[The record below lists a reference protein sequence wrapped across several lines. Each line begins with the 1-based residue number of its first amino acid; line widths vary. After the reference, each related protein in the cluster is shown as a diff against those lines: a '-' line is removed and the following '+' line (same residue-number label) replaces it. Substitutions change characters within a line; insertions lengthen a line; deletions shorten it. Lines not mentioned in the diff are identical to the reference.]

1 MSDDLQIMDNNI
13 QSDPEMDILS
23 IELVPN
29 LEDADFNDDRYTKI
43 PFAQLASL
51 GAGLSGIGVMAQTVL
66 SSGGAEAGEALYR
79 IANSDTAKGTLQMIK
94 GKPGATYGT
103 YMQNGTFS
111 NRAIFQQVQGTG
123 AVQSVPID
131 PTAIFMAA
139 ALASIAKKLD
149 AIQATQEEMFAYVKQ
164 RDESEMRAD
173 LVFLTDV
180 FNTYKDSWNN
190 DLYVQNHHAQALTC
204 KRHAMANIDFYRQE
218 IVAKTNEKDFLHSDR
233 KVEKKQE
240 VLETYFKDYQMA
252 LTMYAFASF
261 MDVLLSKNFEKNYLD
276 YISETLREHS
286 YKYKK
291 LYTDCYNRVAIYAN
305 SSVDSM
311 VRKGLSKA
319 SKATGEGVAKAP
331 LLNKTALEDDLIQVS
346 VKLKEFDS
354 DKREEPLRA
363 LAENSS
369 ATLMPYV
376 ETIENLNRFHNE
388 PMDVMF
394 DREYVYIPA

>member
-1 MSDDLQIMDNNI
+1 MSDNLHNI
-13 QSDPEMDILS
+13 ESVQPNENLECLS

-29 LEDADFNDDRYTKI
+29 IEEASFNDDRYTKI
-43 PFAQLASL
+43 PFGQLASL
-51 GAGLSGIGVMAQTVL
+51 GVGLSGIGVMAQTVMA
-66 SSGGAEAGEALYR
+66 SGGAGSGEVLYR

-103 YMQNGTFS
+103 YMQDGVFS
-111 NRAIFQQVQGTG
+111 NRAVFEQVAGSG
-123 AVQSVPID
+123 AAQTVPID

-139 ALASIAKKLD
+139 ALASINMKLD
-149 AIQATQEEMFAYVKQ
+149 AIQATQQEMFDYVKQ

-218 IVAKTNEKDFLHSDR
+218 IVAKTNEKDLLHSDK

-240 VLETYFKDYQMA
+240 ELERYFKDYQMA
-252 LTMYAFASF
+252 LTMYAFSSF

-276 YISETLREHS
+276 YISETIREYS
-286 YKYKK
+286 YKYRE

-305 SSVDSM
+305 QSVDSM

-319 SKATGEGVAKAP
+319 SKATGQGVAKAP
-331 LLNKTALEDDLIQVS
+331 LINKTELENNLLQVS
-346 VKLKEFDS
+346 VKLKEYDA
-354 DKREEPLRA
+354 DKREETLNA

-369 ATLMPYV
+369 ASVMPYV
-376 ETIENLNRFHNE
+376 ETIDNLNRFHNE

-394 DREYVYIPA
+394 DEEYIYVPA

>member
-1 MSDDLQIMDNNI
+1 MSDNLHNI
-13 QSDPEMDILS
+13 ESVQPNENLECLS

-29 LEDADFNDDRYTKI
+29 IEEAGFNDDRYTKI
-43 PFAQLASL
+43 PFGQLASL
-51 GAGLSGIGVMAQTVL
+51 GVGLSGIGVMAQTVMA
-66 SSGGAEAGEALYR
+66 SGGAGSGEVLYR

-94 GKPGATYGT
+94 GQPGATYGT
-103 YMQNGTFS
+103 YMQDGVFSQRAVFEQVAGNGAAPT
-111 NRAIFQQVQGTG
+111 I
-123 AVQSVPID
+123 PID

-139 ALASIAKKLD
+139 ALASINMKLD
-149 AIQATQEEMFAYVKQ
+149 AIQATQQEMFEYVKQ

-218 IVAKTNEKDFLHSDR
+218 IVAKTNEKDLLHSDK

-240 VLETYFKDYQMA
+240 ELERYFKDYQMA
-252 LTMYAFASF
+252 LTMYAFSSF

-276 YISETLREHS
+276 YISETIREYS
-286 YKYKK
+286 YKYRE

-305 SSVDSM
+305 QSVDSM

-319 SKATGEGVAKAP
+319 SKATGQGVAKAP
-331 LLNKTALEDDLIQVS
+331 LINKTDLENNLLQVS
-346 VKLKEFDS
+346 VKLREYDS
-354 DKREEPLRA
+354 DKREETLNA
-363 LAENSS
+363 LAETSS
-369 ATLMPYV
+369 ASVMPYV
-376 ETIENLNRFHNE
+376 ETIDNLNRFHNE

-394 DREYVYIPA
+394 DEEYIYVPA

>member
-1 MSDDLQIMDNNI
+1 MSDNLQNI
-13 QSDPEMDILS
+13 ESVQPNENLECLS

-29 LEDADFNDDRYTKI
+29 IEEAGFNDDRYTKI
-43 PFAQLASL
+43 PFGQLASL
-51 GAGLSGIGVMAQTVL
+51 GVGLSGIGVMAQTVMA
-66 SSGGAEAGEALYR
+66 SGGAGSGEVLYR

-103 YMQNGTFS
+103 YMQDGVFS
-111 NRAIFQQVQGTG
+111 NRAVFEQVAGSG
-123 AVQSVPID
+123 AAQTVPID

-139 ALASIAKKLD
+139 ALASINMKLD
-149 AIQATQEEMFAYVKQ
+149 AIQATQQEMFEYVKQ

-218 IVAKTNEKDFLHSDR
+218 IVAKTNEKDLLHSDK

-240 VLETYFKDYQMA
+240 ELERYFKDYQMA
-252 LTMYAFASF
+252 LTMYAFSSF

-276 YISETLREHS
+276 YISETIREYS
-286 YKYKK
+286 YKYRE

-305 SSVDSM
+305 QSVDSM

-319 SKATGEGVAKAP
+319 SKATGQGVAKAP
-331 LLNKTALEDDLIQVS
+331 LINKTELENNLLQVS
-346 VKLKEFDS
+346 VKLKEYDA
-354 DKREEPLRA
+354 DKREETLNA
-363 LAENSS
+363 LAETSS
-369 ATLMPYV
+369 ASVMPYV
-376 ETIENLNRFHNE
+376 ETIDNLNRFHNE

-394 DREYVYIPA
+394 DEEYIYVPA

>member
-1 MSDDLQIMDNNI
+1 MSDNLHNI
-13 QSDPEMDILS
+13 ESVQPNENLECLS

-29 LEDADFNDDRYTKI
+29 IEEAGFNDDRYTKI
-43 PFAQLASL
+43 PFGQLASL
-51 GAGLSGIGVMAQTVL
+51 GVGLSGIGVMAQTVMA
-66 SSGGAEAGEALYR
+66 SGGAGSGEVLYR

-94 GKPGATYGT
+94 GQPGATYGT
-103 YMQNGTFS
+103 YMQDGVFSQRAVFEQVAGNGAAPT
-111 NRAIFQQVQGTG
+111 I
-123 AVQSVPID
+123 PID

-139 ALASIAKKLD
+139 ALASINMKLD
-149 AIQATQEEMFAYVKQ
+149 AIQATQQEMFEYVKQ

-218 IVAKTNEKDFLHSDR
+218 IVAKTNEKDLLHSDK

-240 VLETYFKDYQMA
+240 ELERYFKDYQMA
-252 LTMYAFASF
+252 LTMYAFSSF

-276 YISETLREHS
+276 YISETIREYS
-286 YKYKK
+286 YKYRE

-305 SSVDSM
+305 QSVDSM

-319 SKATGEGVAKAP
+319 SKVTGQGVAKAP
-331 LLNKTALEDDLIQVS
+331 LINKTDLENNLLQVS
-346 VKLKEFDS
+346 VKLKEYDS
-354 DKREEPLRA
+354 DKREETLNA
-363 LAENSS
+363 LAETSS
-369 ATLMPYV
+369 ASVMPYV
-376 ETIENLNRFHNE
+376 ETIDKLNRFHNE

-394 DREYVYIPA
+394 DKEYVYIPA

>member
-1 MSDDLQIMDNNI
+1 MSDNLHNI
-13 QSDPEMDILS
+13 ESVQPNENLECLS

-29 LEDADFNDDRYTKI
+29 IEEAGFNDDRYTKI
-43 PFAQLASL
+43 PFGQLASL
-51 GAGLSGIGVMAQTVL
+51 GVGLSGIGVMAQTVMA
-66 SSGGAEAGEALYR
+66 SGGAGSGEVLYR

-94 GKPGATYGT
+94 GQPGATYGT
-103 YMQNGTFS
+103 YMQDGVFS
-111 NRAIFQQVQGTG
+111 NRAVFEQVAGSG
-123 AVQSVPID
+123 AAQTVPID

-139 ALASIAKKLD
+139 ALASINIKLD
-149 AIQATQEEMFAYVKQ
+149 AIQATQQELFEYVKQ

-218 IVAKTNEKDFLHSDR
+218 IVAKTNEKDLLHSDK

-240 VLETYFKDYQMA
+240 ELERYFKDYQMA
-252 LTMYAFASF
+252 LTMYAFSSF

-276 YISETLREHS
+276 YISETIREYS
-286 YKYKK
+286 YKYRE

-305 SSVDSM
+305 QSVDSM

-319 SKATGEGVAKAP
+319 SKATGQGVAKAP
-331 LLNKTALEDDLIQVS
+331 LINKTELENNLLQVS
-346 VKLKEFDS
+346 VKLREYDS
-354 DKREEPLRA
+354 DKREETLNA

-369 ATLMPYV
+369 ASVMPYV
-376 ETIENLNRFHNE
+376 ETIDNLNRFHNE

-394 DREYVYIPA
+394 DEEYIYVPA

>member
-1 MSDDLQIMDNNI
+1 MSDNLHNI
-13 QSDPEMDILS
+13 ESVQPNENLECLS

-29 LEDADFNDDRYTKI
+29 IEEASFNDDRYTKI
-43 PFAQLASL
+43 PFGQLASL
-51 GAGLSGIGVMAQTVL
+51 GVGLSGIGVMAQTVMA
-66 SSGGAEAGEALYR
+66 SSGAEAGEVLYR
-79 IANSDTAKGTLQMIK
+79 IANSDTAKGTLQMIS

-103 YMQNGTFS
+103 YMQDGVFS
-111 NRAIFQQVQGTG
+111 NRAVFEQVAGSG
-123 AVQSVPID
+123 AAQTVPID

-139 ALASIAKKLD
+139 ALASINMKLD
-149 AIQATQEEMFAYVKQ
+149 AIQATQQEMFDYVKQ

-218 IVAKTNEKDFLHSDR
+218 IVAKTNEKDLLHSDK

-240 VLETYFKDYQMA
+240 ELERYFKDYQMA
-252 LTMYAFASF
+252 LTMYAFSSF

-276 YISETLREHS
+276 YISETIREYS
-286 YKYKK
+286 YKYRE

-305 SSVDSM
+305 QSVDSM

-319 SKATGEGVAKAP
+319 SKATGQGVAKAP
-331 LLNKTALEDDLIQVS
+331 LINKTDLENNLLQVS
-346 VKLKEFDS
+346 VKLKEYDA
-354 DKREEPLRA
+354 DKREETLNA

-369 ATLMPYV
+369 ASVMPYV
-376 ETIENLNRFHNE
+376 ETIDNLNRFHNE

-394 DREYVYIPA
+394 DEEYIYVPA

>member
-1 MSDDLQIMDNNI
+1 MSDNLHNI
-13 QSDPEMDILS
+13 ESVQPNENLECLS

-29 LEDADFNDDRYTKI
+29 IEEASFNDDRYTKI
-43 PFAQLASL
+43 PFGQLASL
-51 GAGLSGIGVMAQTVL
+51 GVGLSGIGVMAQTVMA
-66 SSGGAEAGEALYR
+66 SSGAEAGEVLYR
-79 IANSDTAKGTLQMIK
+79 IANSDTAKGTLQMIS

-103 YMQNGTFS
+103 YMQDGVFS
-111 NRAIFQQVQGTG
+111 NRAVFEQVAGSG
-123 AVQSVPID
+123 AAQTVPID

-139 ALASIAKKLD
+139 ALASINMKLD
-149 AIQATQEEMFAYVKQ
+149 AIQATQQEMFDYVKQ

-218 IVAKTNEKDFLHSDR
+218 IVAKTNEKDLLHSDK

-240 VLETYFKDYQMA
+240 ELERYFKDYQMA
-252 LTMYAFASF
+252 LTMYAFSSF

-276 YISETLREHS
+276 YISETIREYS
-286 YKYKK
+286 YKYRE

-305 SSVDSM
+305 QSVDSM

-319 SKATGEGVAKAP
+319 SKATGQGVAKAP
-331 LLNKTALEDDLIQVS
+331 LINKTDLENNLLQVS
-346 VKLKEFDS
+346 VKLREYDS
-354 DKREEPLRA
+354 DKREETLNA
-363 LAENSS
+363 LAETSS
-369 ATLMPYV
+369 ASVMPYV
-376 ETIENLNRFHNE
+376 ETIDNLNRFHNE

-394 DREYVYIPA
+394 DEEYIYVPA

>member
-1 MSDDLQIMDNNI
+1 MSDNLHNI
-13 QSDPEMDILS
+13 ESVQPNENLECLS

-29 LEDADFNDDRYTKI
+29 IEEAGFNDDRYTKI
-43 PFAQLASL
+43 PFGQLASL
-51 GAGLSGIGVMAQTVL
+51 GVGLSGIGVMAQTVMA
-66 SSGGAEAGEALYR
+66 SGGAGSGEVLYR

-94 GKPGATYGT
+94 GQPGATYGT
-103 YMQNGTFS
+103 YMQDGVFS
-111 NRAIFQQVQGTG
+111 NRAVFEQVAGSG
-123 AVQSVPID
+123 AAQTVPID

-139 ALASIAKKLD
+139 ALASINMKLD
-149 AIQATQEEMFAYVKQ
+149 AIQATQQEMFDYVKQ

-218 IVAKTNEKDFLHSDR
+218 IVAKTNEKDLLHSDK

-240 VLETYFKDYQMA
+240 ELERYFKDYQMA
-252 LTMYAFASF
+252 LTMYAFSSF

-276 YISETLREHS
+276 YISETIREYS
-286 YKYKK
+286 YKYRE

-305 SSVDSM
+305 QSVDSM

-319 SKATGEGVAKAP
+319 SKVTGQGVAKAP
-331 LLNKTALEDDLIQVS
+331 LINKTDLENNLLQVS
-346 VKLKEFDS
+346 VKLKEYDA
-354 DKREEPLRA
+354 DKREETLNA

-369 ATLMPYV
+369 ASVMPYV
-376 ETIENLNRFHNE
+376 ETIDNLNRFHNE

-394 DREYVYIPA
+394 DEEYIYVPA

>member
-1 MSDDLQIMDNNI
+1 MSDNLHNI
-13 QSDPEMDILS
+13 ESVQPNENLECLS

-29 LEDADFNDDRYTKI
+29 IEEAGFNDDRYTKI
-43 PFAQLASL
+43 PFGQLASL
-51 GAGLSGIGVMAQTVL
+51 GVGLSGIGVMAQTVMA
-66 SSGGAEAGEALYR
+66 SGGAGSGEVLYR

-103 YMQNGTFS
+103 YMQDGVFS
-111 NRAIFQQVQGTG
+111 NRAVFEQVAGSG
-123 AVQSVPID
+123 AAQTVPID

-139 ALASIAKKLD
+139 ALASINMKLD
-149 AIQATQEEMFAYVKQ
+149 AIQATQQEMFEYVKQ

-218 IVAKTNEKDFLHSDR
+218 IVAKTNEKDLLHSDK

-240 VLETYFKDYQMA
+240 ELERYFKDYQMA
-252 LTMYAFASF
+252 LTMYAFSSF

-276 YISETLREHS
+276 YISETIREYS
-286 YKYKK
+286 YKYRE

-305 SSVDSM
+305 QSVDSM

-319 SKATGEGVAKAP
+319 SKATGQGVAKAP
-331 LLNKTALEDDLIQVS
+331 LINKTDLENNLLQVS
-346 VKLKEFDS
+346 VKLKEYDS
-354 DKREEPLRA
+354 DKREETLNA
-363 LAENSS
+363 LAETSS
-369 ATLMPYV
+369 ASVMPYV
-376 ETIENLNRFHNE
+376 ETIDNLNRFHNE

-394 DREYVYIPA
+394 DEEYIYVPA

>member
-1 MSDDLQIMDNNI
+1 MSDNLHNI
-13 QSDPEMDILS
+13 ESVQPNENLECLS

-29 LEDADFNDDRYTKI
+29 IEEAGFNDDRYTKI
-43 PFAQLASL
+43 PFGQLASL
-51 GAGLSGIGVMAQTVL
+51 GVGLSGIGVMAQTVMA
-66 SSGGAEAGEALYR
+66 SGGAGSGEVLYR

-94 GKPGATYGT
+94 GQPGATYGT
-103 YMQNGTFS
+103 YMQDGVFS
-111 NRAIFQQVQGTG
+111 NRAVFEQVAGSG
-123 AVQSVPID
+123 AAQTVPID

-139 ALASIAKKLD
+139 ALASINQKLD
-149 AIQATQEEMFAYVKQ
+149 AIQATQQEMFEYARKK
-164 RDESEMRAD
+164 DESEMRAD

-218 IVAKTNEKDFLHSDR
+218 IVAKTNEKDMLHSDK

-240 VLETYFKDYQMA
+240 ELERYFKDYQMA
-252 LTMYAFASF
+252 LTMYAFSSF

-276 YISETLREHS
+276 YISETIREYS
-286 YKYKK
+286 YKYRE

-305 SSVDSM
+305 QSVDSM

-319 SKATGEGVAKAP
+319 SKATGQGVAKAP
-331 LLNKTALEDDLIQVS
+331 LINKTDLENNLLQVS
-346 VKLKEFDS
+346 VKLREYDS
-354 DKREEPLRA
+354 DKREETLNA
-363 LAENSS
+363 LAETSS
-369 ATLMPYV
+369 ASVMPYV
-376 ETIENLNRFHNE
+376 ETIDNLNRFHNE

-394 DREYVYIPA
+394 DEEYIYVPA

>member
-1 MSDDLQIMDNNI
+1 MSDNLHNI
-13 QSDPEMDILS
+13 ESVQPNENLECLS

-29 LEDADFNDDRYTKI
+29 IEEAGFNDDRYTKI
-43 PFAQLASL
+43 PFGQLASL
-51 GAGLSGIGVMAQTVL
+51 GVGLSGIGVMAQTVMA
-66 SSGGAEAGEALYR
+66 SGGAGSGEVLYR

-103 YMQNGTFS
+103 YMQDGVFS
-111 NRAIFQQVQGTG
+111 NRAVFEQVAGSG
-123 AVQSVPID
+123 AAQTVPID

-139 ALASIAKKLD
+139 ALASINMKLD
-149 AIQATQEEMFAYVKQ
+149 AIQATQQEMFDYVKQ

-218 IVAKTNEKDFLHSDR
+218 IVAKTNEKDLLHSDK

-240 VLETYFKDYQMA
+240 ELERYFKDYQMA
-252 LTMYAFASF
+252 LTMYAFSSF

-276 YISETLREHS
+276 YISETIREYS
-286 YKYKK
+286 YKYRE

-305 SSVDSM
+305 QSVDSM

-319 SKATGEGVAKAP
+319 SKATGQGVAKAP
-331 LLNKTALEDDLIQVS
+331 LINKTELENNLLQVS
-346 VKLKEFDS
+346 VKLKEYDA
-354 DKREEPLRA
+354 DKREETLNA

-369 ATLMPYV
+369 ASVMPYV
-376 ETIENLNRFHNE
+376 ETIDNLNRFHNE

-394 DREYVYIPA
+394 DKEYVYIPA

>member
-1 MSDDLQIMDNNI
+1 MSDNLHNI
-13 QSDPEMDILS
+13 ESVQPNENLECLS

-29 LEDADFNDDRYTKI
+29 IEEAGFNDDRYTKI
-43 PFAQLASL
+43 PFGQLASL
-51 GAGLSGIGVMAQTVL
+51 GVGLSGIGVMAQTVMA
-66 SSGGAEAGEALYR
+66 SGGAGSGEVLYR

-94 GKPGATYGT
+94 GQPGATYGT
-103 YMQNGTFS
+103 YMQDGVFSQRAVFEQVAGNGAAPT
-111 NRAIFQQVQGTG
+111 I
-123 AVQSVPID
+123 PID

-139 ALASIAKKLD
+139 ALASINMKLD
-149 AIQATQEEMFAYVKQ
+149 AIQATQQEMFEYVKQ

-218 IVAKTNEKDFLHSDR
+218 IVAKTNEKDLLHSDK

-240 VLETYFKDYQMA
+240 ELERYFKDYQMA
-252 LTMYAFASF
+252 LTMYAFSSF

-276 YISETLREHS
+276 YISETIREYS
-286 YKYKK
+286 YKYRE

-305 SSVDSM
+305 QSVDSM

-319 SKATGEGVAKAP
+319 SKVTGQGVAKAP
-331 LLNKTALEDDLIQVS
+331 LINKTDLENNLLQVS
-346 VKLKEFDS
+346 VKLKEYDS
-354 DKREEPLRA
+354 DKREETLNT
-363 LAENSS
+363 LAETSS
-369 ATLMPYV
+369 ASVMPYV
-376 ETIENLNRFHNE
+376 ETIDKLNRFHNE

-394 DREYVYIPA
+394 DKEYVYIPA